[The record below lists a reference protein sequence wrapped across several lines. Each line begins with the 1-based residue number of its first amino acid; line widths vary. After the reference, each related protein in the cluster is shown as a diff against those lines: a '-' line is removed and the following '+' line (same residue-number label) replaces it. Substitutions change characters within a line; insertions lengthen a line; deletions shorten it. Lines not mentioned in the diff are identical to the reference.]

1 MKSRIKKKELAGVL
15 KIKYP
20 QIAFFLCIVFIGC
33 EEAVDKKSVRKKSK
47 QVVTVERPEFNEDS
61 AFHFIE
67 KQVSFGPRVPN
78 TKAHR
83 ETAKYLVS
91 KLKAFGLNV
100 IEQESNVKAY
110 DGTSLAI
117 TNIVGEYL
125 PELKNRILLFAH
137 WDSRHLADHDTVD
150 TEMPILGANDGGSG
164 VGILLEIARQI
175 QIVQPK
181 IGVDI
186 VFFDGEDYGQPSNVG
201 QYSSMDTWCLGSQ
214 YWSNNPHRPN
224 YSANFGILLDMVGAK
239 NAYFTKEA
247 YSRKYAPH
255 VLEKVWSIASVL
267 GHQNH
272 FVFNESEHVGVD
284 DHVYVNKIRR
294 IPSIDIIQYDPN
306 TKAFA
311 PHWHTHQDN
320 MDVIDKNTLGAVGET
335 VLATVLQEAKL
346 LQ

>member
-15 KIKYP
+15 KIKSP
-20 QIAFFLCIVFIGC
+20 QIVCLLCIVFMGC
-33 EEAVDKKSVRKKSK
+33 EEPVEKKSIGKKSK
-47 QVVTVERPEFNEDS
+47 QVVAVERPEFNEDS
-61 AFHFIE
+61 AFQFVE

-83 ETAKYLVS
+83 KAAKYLVS
-91 KLKAFGLNV
+91 KLRAWGLNV
-100 IEQESNVKAY
+100 IEQQSKVKAY

-137 WDSRHLADHDTVD
+137 WDSRHLADHDTID
-150 TEMPILGANDGGSG
+150 TELPILGANDGGSG

-175 QIVQPK
+175 QIVRPN

-201 QYSSMDTWCLGSQ
+201 QYSSMDSWCLGSQ

-255 VLEKVWSIASVL
+255 VLEKVWNIASTL